1 MPLKGIQGQIGG
13 TVYLTKDKGRMDLRM
28 GKTLWNPY
36 LVPYSSKQGDRLE
49 DLLKKTV
56 VG

>member
-13 TVYLTKDKGRMDLRM
+13 TVCLTKDKGRMDLRM
-28 GKTLWNPY
+28 EKTLWNPH
-36 LVPYSSKQGDRLE
+36 LVSYSSKQGDRLE
-49 DLLKKTV
+49 DLLKETV

>member
-1 MPLKGIQGQIGG
+1 MPRKGIQGQMGG